1 MLAQRLRGGSGAEPT
16 RRQVERLGQQQV
28 VGTGSGEESTG
39 LGEEVDRFVDLA
51 GVGGSSNRAFA
62 PDVGET

>member
-1 MLAQRLRGGSGAEPT
+1 
-16 RRQVERLGQQQV
+16 V